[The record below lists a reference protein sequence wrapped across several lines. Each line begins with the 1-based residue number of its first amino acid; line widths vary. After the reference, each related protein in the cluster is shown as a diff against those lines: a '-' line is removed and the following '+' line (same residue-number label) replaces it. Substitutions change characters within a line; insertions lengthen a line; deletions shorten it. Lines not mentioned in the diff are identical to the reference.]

1 HMQNTIVNLGPN
13 YKMKFIVRDLGGSR
27 IDLNTLKQKV
37 PQIDVTNE
45 SLIADNIEEV
55 IAKFQ
60 HAVIQNQLAE
70 LIHHFNQYDEVIEEE
85 LFEIVR
91 EEIEMAI
98 DNDKPHAEKLK
109 KLLFGSTITV
119 KALSITV
126 KALLSMRMENKVK
139 KYLNTKL
146 DNPIKK
152 EV

>member
-1 HMQNTIVNLGPN
+1 MQNTIVNLGPN

-45 SLIADNIEEV
+45 SLIADTIEEV

-98 DNDKPHAEKLK
+98 DNDKPHAGKLK
-109 KLLFGSTITV
+109 KLLFGST
-119 KALSITV
+119 ITV

>member
-1 HMQNTIVNLGPN
+1 
-13 YKMKFIVRDLGGSR
+13 MKFIVRDLGGSR

-109 KLLFGSTITV
+109 NYCLDQLSQSKL
-119 KALSITV
+119 
-126 KALLSMRMENKVK
+126 
-139 KYLNTKL
+139 Y
-146 DNPIKK
+146 
-152 EV
+152 

>member
-1 HMQNTIVNLGPN
+1 MQNTIVNLGPN

-45 SLIADNIEEV
+45 SLIADTIEEV

-70 LIHHFNQYDEVIEEE
+70 LIHHFNQYDEVIEE

-109 KLLFGSTITV
+109 KIVWVNYHSQSFI
-119 KALSITV
+119 KY
-126 KALLSMRMENKVK
+126 ENGK
-139 KYLNTKL
+139 
-146 DNPIKK
+146 
-152 EV
+152 

>member
-1 HMQNTIVNLGPN
+1 MLARRQRQMCI
-13 YKMKFIVRDLGGSR
+13 RDR
-27 IDLNTLKQKV
+27 
-37 PQIDVTNE
+37 
-45 SLIADNIEEV
+45 
-55 IAKFQ
+55 
-60 HAVIQNQLAE
+60 AE

-98 DNDKPHAEKLK
+98 DNHKPHAEKLK
-109 KLLFGSTITV
+109 KILFGST
-119 KALSITV
+119 ITV